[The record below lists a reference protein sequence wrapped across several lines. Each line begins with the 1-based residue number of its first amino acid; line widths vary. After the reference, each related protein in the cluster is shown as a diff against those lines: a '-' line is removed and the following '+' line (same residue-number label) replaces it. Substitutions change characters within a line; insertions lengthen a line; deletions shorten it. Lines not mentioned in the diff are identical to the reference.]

1 LESQQPQQQ
10 QRPSAGYSAAVVAV
24 QCEFGARGH
33 LGELSGS
40 VDGQRKPHP
49 RASRDESAAAAA
61 NGRQKSLKSPALK
74 GPITLVIEWASVS
87 LHWRV
92 LLARYLD
99 LTN

>member
-1 LESQQPQQQ
+1 LVLVAILESF
-10 QRPSAGYSAAVVAV
+10 RAASTEV
-24 QCEFGARGH
+24 
-33 LGELSGS
+33 
-40 VDGQRKPHP
+40 GQRKPHP

-61 NGRQKSLKSPALK
+61 NGRQKSLKSPALT